1 MSTNLDTINC
11 LMMPLVKFD
20 AFSSLQN
27 TKINERNY
35 MVDYSTL
42 FLRGFKLH
50 FQTVHTDVLFL
61 IFLAS
66 FRLSDSGEDAKVK
79 RHAKS
84 WRGGKKERSRRSFC
98 PQFPP
103 VLSSCLRFLKLA
115 NPTISEPGTGYNLP
129 GMQPSKAHSQKANI
143 QTPLHLLPRGVF
155 RAQAAAPRK
164 LFQGSLSYGLRN
176 FLRARGCLPL
186 TKPGIFF

>member
-1 MSTNLDTINC
+1 MGKTRKQKGT
-11 LMMPLVKFD
+11 
-20 AFSSLQN
+20 
-27 TKINERNY
+27 R
-35 MVDYSTL
+35 
-42 FLRGFKLH
+42 
-50 FQTVHTDVLFL
+50 
-61 IFLAS
+61 
-66 FRLSDSGEDAKVK
+66 KVGGAGK
-79 RHAKS
+79 
-84 WRGGKKERSRRSFC
+84 RGGKKERSRRSFC

-103 VLSSCLRFLKLA
+103 VLFSFLRFLNSA
-115 NPTISEPGTGYNLP
+115 DPTISEPGTGYNLP

-186 TKPGIFF
+186 TKPGSFFSLERVLCFHEPTGLSK